1 MKHWQEFTY
10 SASDGLRLAGRRY
23 GWENRGSVPVVC
35 LSGLSRNSRD
45 FHELAM
51 HLSTEA
57 GTRRRVLTL
66 DYRGRGRS
74 QYDPNWQNYNLVV
87 EADDVIQGLVA
98 AGLQHA
104 HFIGTSRGGLICMLL
119 AGMRPGIM
127 HSVILNDV
135 GPEIAGAGLVRIK
148 KSLEAEHTARDWAD
162 AAEQLK
168 RAGERDFPNRSQ
180 SGWERHAR
188 MIYRENGNAHA
199 GGKPGLVRD
208 FDPKLGKTLAEID
221 LDSPLPTMWAQFA
234 GLAKHPLMLIRGKNT
249 DLLDETAVQ
258 KMAGMHPAM
267 ERMEIPDAGHVPDL
281 GERPLAER
289 IAAFLEANDTP

>member
-1 MKHWQEFTY
+1 MEHWQEFVY
-10 SASDGLRLAGRRY
+10 SAFDGLKLSGRRY
-23 GWENRGSVPVVC
+23 GWENRDAVPVVC

-51 HLSTEA
+51 YLSSEA
-57 GTRRRVLTL
+57 ETRRRVLAL
-66 DYRGRGRS
+66 DYRGRGNS
-74 QYDPNWQNYNLVV
+74 QYDRNWQNYNLVV

-98 AGLQHA
+98 AGLHHA

-127 HSVILNDV
+127 QSVVLNDV

-148 KSLEAEHTARDWAD
+148 KSLEADHTAKDWAD

-168 RAGERDFPNRSQ
+168 LAGERDFPRRSQ
-180 SGWERHAR
+180 SDWERHAR
-188 MIYRENGNAHA
+188 MIYRENGNAPA
-199 GGKPGLVRD
+199 RGKPGLVRD

-234 GLAKHPLMLIRGKNT
+234 GLAKRPLMLIRGKNS
-249 DLLDETAVQ
+249 DLLDEAAVQ
-258 KMAGMHPAM
+258 KMAGMHPSM
-267 ERMEIPDAGHVPDL
+267 ERIEVPDAGHVPDL
-281 GERPLAER
+281 GESALAER
-289 IAAFLEANDTP
+289 IASFFDRNDTH